1 MRGDLSR
8 QHLIVTA
15 CVENSERRGK
25 NWPVE
30 SVELRWKSEVTQ
42 LN

>member
-1 MRGDLSR
+1 MRWRLE
-8 QHLIVTA
+8 QTA
-15 CVENSERRGK
+15 PDRMVCVENSERRGK